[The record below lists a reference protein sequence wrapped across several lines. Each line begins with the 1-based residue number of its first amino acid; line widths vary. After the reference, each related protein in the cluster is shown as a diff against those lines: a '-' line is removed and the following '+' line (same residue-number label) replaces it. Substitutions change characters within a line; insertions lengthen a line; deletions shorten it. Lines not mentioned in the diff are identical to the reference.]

1 MEKFI
6 RLSVLSLAITATL
19 NAGTVNVGNQIKIN
33 VPGAPSV
40 NVSNDGNISVDGSN
54 VNSEDKNEKALQ

>member
-40 NVSNDGNISVDGSN
+40 NV
-54 VNSEDKNEKALQ
+54 